1 MSSPTDA
8 AAGAAHG
15 RPARAALLGGRS
27 GLTTAGA
34 TVLVLLVGGVGG
46 AVDLMTGNGLRTV
59 FAATFVAVAALSALV
74 IERHRLLSSVVLVP
88 LVYVVLAL
96 VADVVGS
103 GGPGGASQQA
113 VALLDA
119 VVLGA
124 PVLLAATGAAAVLAL
139 LRAVGSRKG

>member
-8 AAGAAHG
+8 AAGPAHG
-15 RPARAALLGGRS
+15 HPARATVLGGRR

-34 TVLVLLVGGVGG
+34 ALLVLLVGGGG
-46 AVDLMTGNGLRTV
+46 GVVDLLTGNGLRTV
-59 FAATFVAVAALSALV
+59 FAASFVAVAALSALL

-88 LVYVVLAL
+88 LVYVLLAL
-96 VADVVGS
+96 AADIAGS
-103 GGPGGASQQA
+103 GSLGGLSQQA

-124 PVLLAATGAAAVLAL
+124 PVLLAATGAAAVIAL
-139 LRAVGSRKG
+139 LRAVGSRRG